1 MKKKVLFQ
9 SDSALAKTGFGR
21 NTKAL
26 LSYLYKTG
34 KYDIVSYCCGNAYSS
49 PALQRTPWKSVGTLP
64 DDQNQLAQLNKD
76 PGQAR
81 MASYGSYLIDHVV
94 KQEKPDVYIAVQD
107 IWGVD
112 FAIDKPWFNEISSV
126 IWTTLDSLPI
136 LPSAVEKAPKIKNY
150 WIWSNF
156 ATKALHEKGHNHVKT
171 VHGCLETDNF
181 YRLDDE
187 KRKQLRAN
195 NNISD
200 DDYIVGF
207 VFRNQLRKSVP
218 NLMEGFKKF
227 QKDVPKAKLLL
238 HTHWGEG
245 WNIHKLAD
253 EHKVNKDDIL
263 TTYYCNSCYGYK
275 VKPFV
280 GQEQNC
286 DICGKEKSMNTT
298 SVGGGVSEVQLNE
311 IYNLMDVYCHPFTS
325 GGQEIPIQEAK
336 LTELVTLVT
345 NYSCGEEQCEEG
357 SGSIPLEWN
366 KYVEHQTEF
375 IKASTCAESIYQNL
389 LKVYYMPKNQ
399 LEFMGKMARQW
410 VIDGFSVEVIGK
422 IFEDFIDNAPAATY
436 NFEETKEEQKRNY
449 PDAYVE
455 NIADDSEWIL
465 ALYKKILNTD
475 NNIHDDGYKYWMQ
488 QISNKVDRK
497 SIEDYFRKVAKEH
510 NDKHF
515 PVKIE
520 DIVDKDDEGKR
531 LLFVMPGSSKDVFL
545 STSLFKSI
553 KNKYKDHNLY
563 VSTKPENFALLNG
576 NDYVHKVIP
585 YSESFDNVLSLEGA
599 GESKEYF
606 SIVFAPYLTTQKFS
620 NYIHNMNDVIDKDYL
635 CTF

>member
-553 KNKYKDHNLY
+553 KDKYKDHNLY

>member
-156 ATKALHEKGHNHVKT
+156 ATKTLHEKGHNHVKT

-357 SGSIPLEWN
+357 SGSISLEWS
-366 KYVEHQTEF
+366 KYIEHQTEF
-375 IKASTCAESIYQNL
+375 IKASTCPESIYNNL
-389 LKVYYMPKNQ
+389 LKVYYMPKDE
-399 LEFMGKMARQW
+399 LKAMGKMARQW

>member
-357 SGSIPLEWN
+357 SGSISLEWS
-366 KYVEHQTEF
+366 KYIEHQTEF
-375 IKASTCAESIYQNL
+375 IKASTCPESIYNNL
-389 LKVYYMPKNQ
+389 LKVYYMPKDE
-399 LEFMGKMARQW
+399 LKAMGKMARQW

-553 KNKYKDHNLY
+553 KDKYKDHNLY

>member
-357 SGSIPLEWN
+357 SGSISLEWS
-366 KYVEHQTEF
+366 KYIEHQTEF
-375 IKASTCAESIYQNL
+375 IKASTCPESIYNNL
-389 LKVYYMPKNQ
+389 LKVYYMPKDE
-399 LEFMGKMARQW
+399 LKAMGKMARQW

-422 IFEDFIDNAPAATY
+422 MFEDFIDNAPAATY

-465 ALYKKILNTD
+465 ALYKKILKTD

-553 KNKYKDHNLY
+553 KDKYKGHNLY

>member
-375 IKASTCAESIYQNL
+375 IKASTCVESIYQNL

>member
-286 DICGKEKSMNTT
+286 DICGKEKSMNTP

-357 SGSIPLEWN
+357 SGSISLEWS
-366 KYVEHQTEF
+366 KYIEHQTEF
-375 IKASTCAESIYQNL
+375 IKASTCPESIYNNL
-389 LKVYYMPKNQ
+389 LKVYYMPKDE
-399 LEFMGKMARQW
+399 LKAMGKMARQW

-422 IFEDFIDNAPAATY
+422 IFEDFIDNAPATTY

-553 KNKYKDHNLY
+553 KNKYKGHNLY
-563 VSTKPENFALLNG
+563 LSTKPENFALLNG

>member
-1 MKKKVLFQ
+1 VKKKVLFQ

-357 SGSIPLEWN
+357 SGSISLEWS
-366 KYVEHQTEF
+366 KYIEHQTEF
-375 IKASTCAESIYQNL
+375 IKASTCPESIYNNL
-389 LKVYYMPKNQ
+389 LKVYYMPKDE
-399 LEFMGKMARQW
+399 LKAMGKMARQW

-422 IFEDFIDNAPAATY
+422 MFEDFIDNAPAATY

-465 ALYKKILNTD
+465 ALYKKILKTD

-553 KNKYKDHNLY
+553 KDKYKGHNLY

>member
-375 IKASTCAESIYQNL
+375 IKASTCVESIYQNL

-553 KNKYKDHNLY
+553 KDKYKDYNLY

>member
-1 MKKKVLFQ
+1 VKKKVLFQ

-357 SGSIPLEWN
+357 SGSISLEWS
-366 KYVEHQTEF
+366 KYIEHQTEF
-375 IKASTCAESIYQNL
+375 IKASTCPESIYNNL
-389 LKVYYMPKNQ
+389 LKVYYMPKDE
-399 LEFMGKMARQW
+399 LKAMGKMARQW

-422 IFEDFIDNAPAATY
+422 IFEDFIDNAPATTY

-553 KNKYKDHNLY
+553 KNKYKGHNLY
-563 VSTKPENFALLNG
+563 LSTKPENFALLNG

>member
-357 SGSIPLEWN
+357 SGSISLEWS
-366 KYVEHQTEF
+366 KYIEHQTEF
-375 IKASTCAESIYQNL
+375 IKASTCPESIYNNL
-389 LKVYYMPKNQ
+389 LKVYYMPKDE
-399 LEFMGKMARQW
+399 LKAMGKMARQW

-465 ALYKKILNTD
+465 ALYKKILKTD

-553 KNKYKDHNLY
+553 KDKYKGHNLY

-620 NYIHNMNDVIDKDYL
+620 NYIHNMKDRIDKDYL

>member
-553 KNKYKDHNLY
+553 KDKYKDYNLY

>member
-357 SGSIPLEWN
+357 SGSISLEWS
-366 KYVEHQTEF
+366 KYIEHQTEF
-375 IKASTCAESIYQNL
+375 IKASTCPESIYNNL
-389 LKVYYMPKNQ
+389 LKVYYMPKDE
-399 LEFMGKMARQW
+399 LKAMGKMARQW

-422 IFEDFIDNAPAATY
+422 IFEDFIDNAPATTY

-553 KNKYKDHNLY
+553 KNKYKGHNLY
-563 VSTKPENFALLNG
+563 LSTKPENFALLNG

>member
-34 KYDIVSYCCGNAYSS
+34 KYDIVSYCCGNAYST

>member
-357 SGSIPLEWN
+357 SGSISLEWS
-366 KYVEHQTEF
+366 KYIEHQTEF
-375 IKASTCAESIYQNL
+375 IKASTCPESIYNNL
-389 LKVYYMPKNQ
+389 LKVYYMPKDE
-399 LEFMGKMARQW
+399 LKAMGKMARQW

-553 KNKYKDHNLY
+553 KDKYKGHNLY

>member
-357 SGSIPLEWN
+357 SGSISLEWS
-366 KYVEHQTEF
+366 KYIEHQTEF
-375 IKASTCAESIYQNL
+375 IKASTCPESIYNNL
-389 LKVYYMPKNQ
+389 LKVYYMPKDE
-399 LEFMGKMARQW
+399 LKAMGKMARQW